1 MSSRRVRN
9 APVSNIIGRRK
20 SNGTIAPCSRTSIWT
35 GGDRSVSSEGER
47 HDDLR
52 PTRNQ
57 VARGELAREE
67 FRAARDAQARLTQAE
82 LTGLLGR
89 ARYLTYAGMERNKRF
104 GLPEERRKPR

>member
-1 MSSRRVRN
+1 M
-9 APVSNIIGRRK
+9 
-20 SNGTIAPCSRTSIWT
+20 
-35 GGDRSVSSEGER
+35 
-47 HDDLR
+47 
-52 PTRNQ
+52 
-57 VARGELAREE
+57 ARGELAREE